1 MVMENNTSL
10 TLPRIEGYTEEQI
23 AFTMDEI
30 IGRTDRITLQILL
43 FKKFRLY
50 DFQANPLIEKVAAHV
65 GELPPL
71 PEPERDMFQKT
82 NSNARFE
89 GAMDNNRQEAPA
101 QEERSSGGNSFNV
114 ILGFIILGVGLAITL
129 SGSGVIA
136 YGAII
141 VGFAKIIGGLSN
153 ND

>member
-1 MVMENNTSL
+1 MVIENNISL

-23 AFTMDEI
+23 AFTMEEI

-50 DFQANPLIEKVAAHV
+50 DFQANPLIEKVTEHV
-65 GELPPL
+65 GELPPVA
-71 PEPERDMFQKT
+71 ERDMFQKT
-82 NSNARFE
+82 NSNARFD
-89 GAMDNNRQEAPA
+89 GALDNFRQEVPA
-101 QEERSSGGNSFNV
+101 QEERSSGGNSFSV

-141 VGFAKIIGGLSN
+141 VGFAKIIGGLTSN
-153 ND
+153 DD